1 MICDSNCLLKTAAF
15 MAIDSNSSQQYEIC
29 SLLTNISFSNSS
41 RCDLLCK
48 EDIEVDNSD
57 LYKSFTFW
65 SFVIV
70 MSIGTIC
77 FNVINSISDAICF
90 DVIGKY
96 YNYVCKLI
104 RLLLVL
110 FSL

>member
-1 MICDSNCLLKTAAF
+1 MIDAKHIICDSNCLSKATAF

-29 SLLTNISFSNSS
+29 SLSTNISFSNRSG
-41 RCDLLCK
+41 CDLSCK
-48 EDIEVDNSD
+48 EDIEMDNNA

-65 SFVIV
+65 SFVIL
-70 MSIGTIC
+70 MSIGTIG

-96 YNYVCKLI
+96 YNNYVK
-104 RLLLVL
+104 
-110 FSL
+110 